1 MGKFGTHSIEEKRK
15 RSKQRKKWKKSKV
28 KKVVLAQR
36 ASEEVHSLDAELG
49 QPNSCT
55 ANPSQE
61 RNQEVERDGEACH
74 AAQSEEQVMLRES
87 NGEKMPSR
95 VVETRDGQTSN
106 AAYCELHQV
115 ASRN

>member
-1 MGKFGTHSIEEKRK
+1 MGKFRTHSIEEKRK

-36 ASEEVHSLDAELG
+36 ANEEVHSLD
-49 QPNSCT
+49 T